1 MAYGVTIKDGQGGKR
16 IEMECTHQN
25 GLLYI
30 VPSEASWVCSQE
42 HLDAHALAGFFG
54 DLVGLQ
60 DGRIK
65 ELMQRW
71 GLYFRERPLSSS
83 QGEEEPPSV

>member
-1 MAYGVTIKDGQGGKR
+1 MGYGVTIKEGQGGKR

-42 HLDAHALAGFFG
+42 HLDAHALAGFFR

-60 DGRIK
+60 DERIK

-71 GLYFRERPLSSS
+71 GMYFRERPLSPQSD
-83 QGEEEPPSV
+83 